1 MNVAGHIC
9 VTLPVT
15 LEKHDWTLFIG
26 GNPKKGEKNEC
37 ILFLGHLSE
46 TLYFCWDCWV
56 PRVYALISLR
66 KKVTAE
72 EEKKFRLPGAKSK

>member
-26 GNPKKGEKNEC
+26 GKIPQKERMNV
-37 ILFLGHLSE
+37 S
-46 TLYFCWDCWV
+46 YF
-56 PRVYALISLR
+56 
-66 KKVTAE
+66 
-72 EEKKFRLPGAKSK
+72 